1 MTGASPPTPLPDEA
15 PQTGSSPEPE
25 AAAPAPAPAP
35 ARDKGRRRPRGRRD
49 VPRLLG
55 ASELPSR
62 LRSIVFVVVQRSR
75 LWKSEKADVAH
86 ELIGHFADG
95 LSNGEDAVA
104 MEASFGPPPRAAR
117 LIRRAKRR
125 QRPFVWR
132 AWVRTLQVV
141 GLLLAVIVALY
152 VAATIRLFVG
162 SPNIAHDYLVD
173 LNAVAA
179 SVAPADRAWPLY
191 RAAIVALEEP
201 PEILREDVRPGHAG
215 WSEARLYLENQ
226 AEALEMVRDAALR
239 PGLGF
244 VVGYTVDDADR
255 ALWPEIE
262 GEAGPRNLASV
273 LLPYLS
279 ELRSV
284 SRLLVLDTFRAA
296 EAGDGEIATANLDA
310 ILGIAEHARETP
322 ALINDLVSL
331 ALVGMATSTLGDV
344 LSEQPEILSDRQLHG
359 LAHRLAAVQGGK
371 LDVRLT
377 GELMWFHDLMQRLYT
392 DDGEGDGRITAT
404 GLESLHSISSG
415 PPATVGPL
423 APALGLAVAGRREMT
438 REYTRWFAMAEAEKS
453 RPLWRQD
460 ARKLD
465 RERARVLGSRVYRAR
480 YLPVAAILPALSRFG
495 IEPELVTQERDAVIV
510 AIALE
515 LYRRR
520 TGYWPT
526 SLEALVPILLP
537 SVPPDRFDGNPL
549 RYRLVDGKPLVYS
562 VGSDRNDDEGR
573 APRNKAG
580 RWDPQ
585 RARLV
590 SRNGEEP
597 VDGDWVLWPSTPGA
611 PPEVDA
617 PHRAERDAALSG
629 S

>member
-1 MTGASPPTPLPDEA
+1 
-15 PQTGSSPEPE
+15 
-25 AAAPAPAPAP
+25 
-35 ARDKGRRRPRGRRD
+35 

-62 LRSIVFVVVQRSR
+62 LRAIVFTVVQRSR

-95 LSNGEDAVA
+95 LSNGEDAEA
-104 MEASFGPPPRAAR
+104 LEASFGPPHRAAR

-132 AWVRTLQVV
+132 AWVRTLQVA

-152 VAATIRLFVG
+152 VAATVRLFVG

-201 PEILREDVRPGHAG
+201 PEILREDVRPGHEG
-215 WSEARLYLENQ
+215 WSEARLYLESQ
-226 AEALEMVRDAALR
+226 ADALEMVRDAALR

-244 VVGYTVDDADR
+244 VVGYTIDDADR
-255 ALWPEIE
+255 AVWPEIE
-262 GEAGPRNLASV
+262 GEASPRNLASV

-279 ELRSV
+279 EMRSIG
-284 SRLLVLDTFRAA
+284 RLLVLDTFRAA

-344 LSEQPEILSDRQLHG
+344 LSEQPEFLSDRQLHG

-392 DDGEGDGRITAT
+392 DDGEGDGRLTAS
-404 GLESLHSISSG
+404 GLESLHSIGGG
-415 PPATVGPL
+415 PTAAVGPL
-423 APALGLAVAGRREMT
+423 APAVGLAVAGRREMT
-438 REYTRWFAMAEAEKS
+438 REYTRWFAMAEAEYSK
-453 RPLWRQD
+453 PLWRQD
-460 ARKLD
+460 TRKLD
-465 RERARVLGSRVYRAR
+465 RERTRVLESQVYRAR
-480 YLPVAAILPALSRFG
+480 YMPVALMLPALSRFG
-495 IEPELVTQERDAVIV
+495 VEPELVTQERDAVIV
-510 AIALE
+510 AVALE

-580 RWDPQ
+580 RGDPR

-590 SRNGEEP
+590 SRDGEEA
-597 VDGDWVLWPSTPGA
+597 VDGDWVLWRSTPGA
-611 PPEVDA
+611 PPDA
-617 PHRAERDAALSG
+617 DTPHRAEQDAAFRG